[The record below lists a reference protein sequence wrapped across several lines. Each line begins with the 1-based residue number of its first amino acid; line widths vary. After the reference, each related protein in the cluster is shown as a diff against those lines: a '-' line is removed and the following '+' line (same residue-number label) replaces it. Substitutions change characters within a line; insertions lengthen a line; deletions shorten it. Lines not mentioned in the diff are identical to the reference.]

1 MPGAHKKKTK
11 GAKVKKRKA
20 DTAKKERKA
29 EKAAGGDARDVAG
42 GGPAKAAAASKQ
54 RNPKAFIFS
63 GSGKA
68 KKQAART
75 AEKEQR
81 RMHGRM
87 ARIPDA
93 SNLLV
98 VDISGKN
105 AGAGSLAWAGSS
117 LRSFVPG
124 SAQARL
130 QLLCRTARD
139 CGAYPRG
146 SRRQQR
152 WCRLRGT
159 CRLSTLYISS
169 AAHAGRVMRRPPMA
183 VQMHRPVR
191 QMHTPL
197 TYVWYCSIYFDVQC
211 RSWRLR
217 QRRTPPCWCWCT
229 GYALK

>member
-93 SNLLV
+93 SNLLA
-98 VDISGKN
+98 VDISGTKCY
-105 AGAGSLAWAGSS
+105 AGAGSLAWAGGS
-117 LRSFVPG
+117 LRFLCQAALRRACSSCAGPLMIAAPTQGAAAG
-124 SAQARL
+124 SNAGAACVES
-130 QLLCRTARD
+130 CRV
-139 CGAYPRG
+139 
-146 SRRQQR
+146 
-152 WCRLRGT
+152 
-159 CRLSTLYISS
+159 S
-169 AAHAGRVMRRPPMA
+169 AP
-183 VQMHRPVR
+183 
-191 QMHTPL
+191 
-197 TYVWYCSIYFDVQC
+197 
-211 RSWRLR
+211 
-217 QRRTPPCWCWCT
+217 
-229 GYALK
+229 